1 MNYIKGNYRRSIFIS
16 DDGYYI
22 GIFKVLE
29 TNSKELE
36 SYIGR
41 TITFTGYFQEL
52 NDIDNYIFYG
62 DLVIHEKY
70 GEQFKVENYE
80 RLLPSEDDSLVA
92 FLSSSLFKGSGV
104 GKKKAEKIVKKLGK
118 NTLKVILDNP
128 SDLVLIPTITEKNA
142 LSLHERLLDYE
153 SSYDIII
160 SLTKLGF
167 NTKESTK
174 IYNHYKQDTMKVID
188 NNIYSLINKIPN
200 MTFKRIDNI
209 YLKNNNDPEDINRL
223 KATVIY
229 ILTELTFNLGY
240 SYFTKDEIM
249 SYIPRVL
256 GFSIDNI
263 DIDLDIVYNKDQKLA
278 IREAIL
284 KDFLVI
290 TGGPGTGKTTII
302 RAICEVY
309 KRLNK
314 LSGHA
319 LNNKLAL
326 LSPTGRASKRV
337 AEKTLYGAST
347 IHRFLKWNKELDSFA
362 VNEYNKSDVEFVII
376 DEASMVDTYLMA
388 NLLKGLKVN
397 TKIVLIGDVDQLP
410 SVGPGELLKDLLDSD
425 MVNYVKLKDL
435 YRQKAESNIIRLAYD
450 IKNEELEEEIFNVS
464 DDLTFINCTDN
475 GVLDNILEIAKT
487 YRDLPYKNVQ
497 VLIPIYKSFLGIDNV
512 NLHLQKVLNRSSFN
526 KNEIKIGDV
535 TFREGDKVI
544 QLTNNPDLNV
554 FNGDVGII
562 KRIQTRPKKE
572 IVIDFDD
579 NIVSYKSSN
588 FGDFRLAYAVSVH
601 KAQGTETDII
611 ILPIV
616 KSYSRMLY
624 KKLVYTAVT
633 RAKEKLFII
642 GEYRYLEYA
651 VRNNK
656 EDLKRTTIKEFLI
669 DGIK

>member
-1 MNYIKGNYRRSIFIS
+1 M
-16 DDGYYI
+16 
-22 GIFKVLE
+22 
-29 TNSKELE
+29 
-36 SYIGR
+36 
-41 TITFTGYFQEL
+41 
-52 NDIDNYIFYG
+52 
-62 DLVIHEKY
+62 
-70 GEQFKVENYE
+70 
-80 RLLPSEDDSLVA
+80 
-92 FLSSSLFKGSGV
+92 
-104 GKKKAEKIVKKLGK
+104 
-118 NTLKVILDNP
+118 
-128 SDLVLIPTITEKNA
+128 
-142 LSLHERLLDYE
+142 
-153 SSYDIII
+153 
-160 SLTKLGF
+160 
-167 NTKESTK
+167 
-174 IYNHYKQDTMKVID
+174 
-188 NNIYSLINKIPN
+188 
-200 MTFKRIDNI
+200 
-209 YLKNNNDPEDINRL
+209 
-223 KATVIY
+223 
-229 ILTELTFNLGY
+229 
-240 SYFTKDEIM
+240 
-249 SYIPRVL
+249 
-256 GFSIDNI
+256 
-263 DIDLDIVYNKDQKLA
+263 
-278 IREAIL
+278 